1 MNFFSFRRLWY
12 FSLLFSFCITPKL
25 YSQSIAPYILNNG
38 GGSGANLD
46 WSMGESVSIAHFAT
60 SNYFLNTGVL
70 QPMTNEENAFNENG
84 APLNGHQIT
93 IGPNPTISLVHFKGN
108 FTQTGK
114 LSIQIIDSKS
124 SILLTHEAGNIIRN
138 YEKDIFLYSFPA
150 GIYFV
155 KVYFK
160 PTNGLVKTGI
170 YKIIKL

>member
-1 MNFFSFRRLWY
+1 
-12 FSLLFSFCITPKL
+12 
-25 YSQSIAPYILNNG
+25 
-38 GGSGANLD
+38 
-46 WSMGESVSIAHFAT
+46 
-60 SNYFLNTGVL
+60 
-70 QPMTNEENAFNENG
+70 MTNEENAFNENG
-84 APLNGHQIT
+84 APLNGHQIS
-93 IGPNPTISLVHFKGN
+93 IGPNPTINLVHFKGN

-160 PTNGLVKTGI
+160 PTNGSVKTGL

>member
-1 MNFFSFRRLWY
+1 MNFFSFRRILY

-25 YSQSIAPYILNNG
+25 YSQSITPYILNNG

-70 QPMTNEENAFNENG
+70 QPMTNELTALNEYG
-84 APLNGHQIT
+84 APLNGNQIT
-93 IGPNPTISLVHFKGN
+93 IGPNPTIHLVHFKGN
-108 FTQTGK
+108 FTQVGK
-114 LSIQIIDSKS
+114 LSIQFIDSKS
-124 SILLTHEAGNIIRN
+124 SVLLTHEAGSIIRS
-138 YEKDIFLYSFPA
+138 YEKDIFLNSFPA

-160 PTNGLVKTGI
+160 PTNGSVKTGL